1 MTLHNA
7 LCAAALSLTVLAAS
21 AEPAQQHRIMPLRA
35 MTEDVEI
42 LHGDPDKAGEPFV
55 MRIRELP
62 GTIIPPHRH
71 PIDEHI
77 TVVQGT
83 LYFGVGDRFDR
94 SAMREVKVGEY
105 VFIPKGS
112 TMFGY
117 SPEGAI
123 VQVHGTGPFHIHWR
137 AGSEWLETHKTLD
150 DANAAAVFKF
160 RKGDRVIAGRGSGRV
175 RQGYFSGEVLQ
186 YVIEGRAGRLFMA
199 NEEELR
205 RR

>member
-1 MTLHNA
+1 
-7 LCAAALSLTVLAAS
+7 
-21 AEPAQQHRIMPLRA
+21 
-35 MTEDVEI
+35 
-42 LHGDPDKAGEPFV
+42 
-55 MRIRELP
+55 
-62 GTIIPPHRH
+62 
-71 PIDEHI
+71 
-77 TVVQGT
+77 
-83 LYFGVGDRFDR
+83 
-94 SAMREVKVGEY
+94 VGEY

-117 SPEGAI
+117 SPTGAI

-137 AGSEWLETHKTLD
+137 SGSEWLETHKTLD

-160 RKGDRVIAGRGSGRV
+160 RKGDRVIASRGSGRV

-199 NEEELR
+199 NEEDLR